1 MALTQTDEL
10 TDDVFPFDRAS
21 AAPGQLRKIFRS
33 GSYRGTTAAMADG
46 YTQGNLAIIPERFAL
61 DFARFCQRNPQPCPI
76 CLLYTSPSPRDVEES
91 RMPSSA

>member
-46 YTQGNLAIIPERFAL
+46 VSI
-61 DFARFCQRNPQPCPI
+61 
-76 CLLYTSPSPRDVEES
+76 
-91 RMPSSA
+91 